1 MEPVVRIYLTGEVQ
15 VENGAM
21 LLREA
26 DLLGRQGRLVFAC
39 LVFERERA
47 VDGAELADLLW
58 PQAVPASAEAALS
71 AIVSK
76 LRTGLAELGLSRS
89 GVITRAFGCYQLRL
103 PEDAWVDV
111 EAAAAALHRAEAA
124 IIAGTPQAAYGS
136 AVIAVTISRR
146 PFLAGEQGEW
156 IERRRTDLTEMRA
169 RALDCL
175 VQAQWANGEI
185 ELAIKHARQA
195 VRLEPYRES
204 GYLRLMRLL
213 AERGDRAEAIRLYEE
228 CRGLLARELGIEP
241 CREVEE
247 LHAELM
253 VR

>member
-1 MEPVVRIYLTGEVQ
+1 LELVVRIYLTGEVQ
-15 VENGAM
+15 VENGAV

-39 LVFERERA
+39 LVMERERA

-58 PQAVPASAEAALS
+58 PEAVPPSAEVALS

-76 LRTGLAELGLSRS
+76 LRSGLACVGLSR
-89 GVITRAFGCYQLRL
+89 GEVITRAFGCYQLRL
-103 PEDAWVDV
+103 PPDTWVDV
-111 EAAAAALHRAEAA
+111 EAAASALHEAEATVM
-124 IIAGTPQAAYGS
+124 AGKPSEAYGT
-136 AVIAVTISRR
+136 AVIAVTISKR
-146 PFLAGEQGEW
+146 PFLAGEHGEW
-156 IERRRTDLTEMRA
+156 VERRRTDLAELRV

-175 VQAQWANGEI
+175 VQAASAWGET
-185 ELAIKHARQA
+185 ELAIKHARQV

-204 GYLRLMRLL
+204 GYVRLMKLL

-228 CRGLLARELGIEP
+228 CRSLLVRELGVEP

-247 LHAELM
+247 LHAELL